1 MKLYL
6 LAICITLQCL
16 NPPVARAESVN
27 WVTESWPNY
36 TDEDGSG
43 LYHDIVNAVF
53 ADHQL
58 LITYMPWKRA
68 LMEVKNGTAD
78 LTGATSVKAD
88 YITPRYA
95 ILAPPVS
102 ILFNKNN
109 MSYTTLASLKNYA
122 AVWAAPY
129 EEELITDI
137 NRAFI
142 KGFSVQE
149 RQTAYKMLVSGRA
162 DYFLDAKTLHQAW
175 LANIKSDPRAELQ
188 ASDYQLEDISRLHL
202 YMIFSKN
209 ERGQRLNAIFEQG
222 MSKLIQTGQLTK
234 IYEKYNF
241 LAQMPSQP
249 SEQ

>member
-1 MKLYL
+1 MKFYL
-6 LAICITLQCL
+6 FAFYMTLQCL
-16 NPPVARAESVN
+16 NSTAANAETVR

-43 LYHDIVNAVF
+43 LYHDIVKAAF

-58 LITYMPWKRA
+58 VITYMPWKRA
-68 LMEVKNGTAD
+68 LLEVKNGTAD
-78 LTGATSVKAD
+78 ITGATSFKAD

-109 MSYTTLASLKNYA
+109 MSYSNLASLKNLA
-122 AVWAAPY
+122 GVWAAPY
-129 EEELITDI
+129 EEELITEQ

-162 DYFLDAKTLHQAW
+162 DYFVDTKALHQAW
-175 LANIKSDPRAELQ
+175 LAKLGNEPPGELL
-188 ASDYQLEDISRLHL
+188 ASDYQLEDISRLRL
-202 YMIFSKN
+202 YMIFSNN
-209 ERGQRLNAIFEQG
+209 ERGQRLNDIFEQG
-222 MSKLIQTGQLTK
+222 MTKLLQDGQLQK
-234 IYEKYNF
+234 IYEKYHF
-241 LAQMPSQP
+241 LEQMPPDLRQ
-249 SEQ
+249 